1 MNLQESIRRII
12 REETDEP
19 QINTVKQSL
28 QKMVDEDGIGV
39 ASEFVGGADNLIKI
53 LYNGNIMKY
62 YEETGFRPIRVSQE
76 PNLYIDDLIVQKL
89 NLPSNRFMGKDMKD
103 LGEFSWTSAGGTYK
117 FYANL
122 MPIGLHSGQKV
133 WRVVG
138 QSGDYGFGY
147 SYITKRNTLGKR
159 ARTQIFNQI
168 MDKYDL
174 QKYL

>member
-1 MNLQESIRRII
+1 MNLKESIRRII

-28 QKMVDEDGIGV
+28 QKMVDEDGV
-39 ASEFVGGADNLIKI
+39 EEASKYVGGADNLIKV
-53 LYNGNIMKY
+53 LYDGDIMKY
-62 YEETGFRPIRVSQE
+62 YEETGFRPIRISQE

-89 NLPSNRFMGKDMKD
+89 NLPQNRFMGKDMKD
-103 LGEFSWTSAGGTYK
+103 LGEFSWDSAGGTYK

-159 ARTQIFNQI
+159 ARTQIYNQI